1 MGWVRVNWGDLV
13 HFSLIILVKD
23 KSMVTRY
30 EVQSAPPFSLLLS
43 YPPNKAW
50 RERI

>member
-1 MGWVRVNWGDLV
+1 MGWVGDLV
-13 HFSLIILVKD
+13 HFSLIILVED

-30 EVQSAPPFSLLLS
+30 EVQSAPPFSLLLLS
-43 YPPNKAW
+43 YPPDKAW